1 MMPQT
6 ECLFLG
12 LLQGVTEFLPVSS
25 SGHLALAK
33 HVIGLGEP
41 SIAYDLVLHV
51 ATLLAVTIFFI
62 RDISTLTI
70 EWLYGFFK
78 PRARE
83 WAGWRFAWAVI
94 LGTVVTAPIAL
105 VLKKFVLASLTN
117 LTWLGVN
124 FWITSLLLLST
135 IFIAKGRR
143 SVGPADGIAV
153 GLFQGL
159 AVMPG
164 ISRSG
169 ATICGGL
176 YFGLTKEEAFRFSFL
191 LSIPAIAGATLVE
204 ALEAG
209 GVDSFMATLPT
220 GWFYGSVVAFLS
232 GLVSLFLLRKLV
244 LGDRWWYF
252 GIYCAL
258 LGSASLIFSLIGSA

>member
-1 MMPQT
+1 MTPET
-6 ECLFLG
+6 ECLLLG
-12 LLQGVTEFLPVSS
+12 LLQGLTEFLPVSS

-33 HVIGLGEP
+33 HVIGFGDSSL
-41 SIAYDLVLHV
+41 AYDLVLHV
-51 ATLLAVTIFFI
+51 STLLAVVLFFI
-62 RDISTLTI
+62 RDIATLTI

-94 LGTVVTAPIAL
+94 FGTLVTAPIAL
-105 VLKKFVLASLTN
+105 LLKKYVLASSAN
-117 LTWLGVN
+117 LTWLGAN
-124 FWITSLLLLST
+124 FWITALLLFST
-135 IFIAKGRR
+135 VFLPKGRR
-143 SVGPADGIAV
+143 SVGPLDGLIV
-153 GLFQGL
+153 GLFQGG
-159 AVMPG
+159 AVLPG

-191 LSIPAIAGATLVE
+191 LSIPAIIGATVVE
-204 ALEAG
+204 AVDAG
-209 GVDSFMATLPT
+209 GAEQFVSSLPA
-220 GWFYGSVVAFLS
+220 GWYYGTVVAFVS
-232 GLVSLFLLRKLV
+232 GLASLFLLRKLV

-258 LGSASLIFSLIGSA
+258 LGSVSLIYSMIGGV